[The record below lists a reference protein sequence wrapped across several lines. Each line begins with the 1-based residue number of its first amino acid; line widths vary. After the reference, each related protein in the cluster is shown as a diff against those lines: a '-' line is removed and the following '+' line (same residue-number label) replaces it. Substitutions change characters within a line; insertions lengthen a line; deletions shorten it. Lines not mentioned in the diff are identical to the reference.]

1 MSQVAV
7 MEEPHE
13 FERSVR
19 DAEFIVVV
27 EKKLET
33 KVNKEVKFPK
43 ETHYNKEMETVYQ
56 EFVDIY
62 KVKEVLYPTDL
73 SLPEGKITVRVED
86 AYHLED
92 IKASHETGGF
102 A

>member
-1 MSQVAV
+1 
-7 MEEPHE
+7 
-13 FERSVR
+13 
-19 DAEFIVVV
+19 
-27 EKKLET
+27 
-33 KVNKEVKFPK
+33 
-43 ETHYNKEMETVYQ
+43 METVYQ

-92 IKASHETGGF
+92 IKASHETGVF